1 MNAFQG
7 TKFVKE
13 NILIFR
19 FLETTAIANFG
30 IDWFREKKLYGMIP
44 SSFILSEVL
53 DS

>member
-7 TKFVKE
+7 TKFVEKK
-13 NILIFR
+13 IFFC

-44 SSFILSEVL
+44 SSYILSEVL